1 MAAQPRRVF
10 LRSALAALVAGRAA
24 AQSGAPSGAPSAAQ
38 SGAPPGAPSAGAAT
52 ASTGILRRVVSTEI
66 TSLDPQRPTGQ
77 VTTDIGAELFCGLTY
92 YDRDGRVAPGCAQ
105 SWQASPDGLTWTF
118 RLREG
123 LRWSD
128 GRPLTARDFVFTLR
142 RYLSPETAVAQA
154 GRLEAIRGA
163 HELRLGRG
171 KAEALGVSAPD
182 ARTVRIELEYPD
194 VELPTL
200 LSSAYCVPEHV
211 ITPRGRDWLRPEFLV
226 SNGAYALEQW
236 APGAKV
242 IRLRRNPH
250 FHDAARVAIPRVD
263 WLTGYD
269 DGTRLSLFRL
279 GEVEDATIEDA
290 GNLGAARRDLAASLR
305 SSPEASVGWLGFNV
319 TRGRMADPR
328 LRMAL
333 SLAIDRRLI
342 TDKVRGLGEQPSDAL
357 LPPGLPGHGA
367 PPLPPYADWPM
378 PRRLATARELLRQ
391 AGIAPGSLP
400 PLLLGYSASPTLRKV
415 FLAIASMWKAIG
427 IRADIQPLDG
437 RAYGAALTESRFD
450 AFSYAA
456 FAQVPT
462 AVVFL
467 DRFVSG
473 SPANVTFWR
482 SAEFDR
488 LFQAALRQREVAAR
502 AAGMIAAER
511 VALREL
517 PVAPLWIGVSN
528 RLVSPRVA
536 GWVDHPGH
544 AHPSQYLA
552 LRGA

>member
-1 MAAQPRRVF
+1 M
-10 LRSALAALVAGRAA
+10 
-24 AQSGAPSGAPSAAQ
+24 
-38 SGAPPGAPSAGAAT
+38 
-52 ASTGILRRVVSTEI
+52 VSTEI

-92 YDRDGRVAPGCAQ
+92 FDRGGRLAPGCAL

-118 RLREG
+118 RLRDG

-163 HELRLGRG
+163 RELRLGRG
-171 KAEALGVSAPD
+171 KADALGVSAPD

-194 VELPTL
+194 VELPTM

-211 ITPRGRDWLRPEFLV
+211 IASRGRDWLRPEFIV
-226 SNGAYALEQW
+226 SNGAYVLDQW

-242 IRLRRNPH
+242 IRLRRNRH
-250 FHDAARVAIPRVD
+250 YHDAARVAIQRVD

-279 GEVEDATIEDA
+279 GEVEDSTIEDA
-290 GNLGAARRDLAASLR
+290 GNLGTARRELAASLR

-328 LRMAL
+328 LRLAL

-342 TDKVRGLGEQPSDAL
+342 TDKVRVLGEQPSDAL

-367 PPLPPYADWPM
+367 PAQPPYADWPM

-391 AGIAPGSLP
+391 AGIAPGTLP
-400 PLLLGYSASPTLRKV
+400 PLVLGYSASPTLRKV
-415 FLAIASMWKAIG
+415 FLAVASMWKAIG
-427 IRADIQPLDG
+427 IRAELQPLDG
-437 RAYGAALTESRFD
+437 RAYGAALTEGRFD

-473 SPANVTFWR
+473 SAANVTGWR
-482 SAEFDR
+482 NAEFDR
-488 LFQAALRQREVAAR
+488 LFQAGLRQREVAGR
-502 AAGMIAAER
+502 AAGLAAAER
-511 VALREL
+511 LVLREL

-528 RLVSPRVA
+528 RLVSPRVT

-552 LRGA
+552 LREA

>member
-1 MAAQPRRVF
+1 MVARHRRFF

-24 AQSGAPSGAPSAAQ
+24 AQSAVGSAT
-38 SGAPPGAPSAGAAT
+38 PSAGV
-52 ASTGILRRVVSTEI
+52 LRRVVSTEI

-77 VTTDIGAELFCGLTY
+77 VTTDIAAELFCGLTFF
-92 YDRDGRVAPGCAQ
+92 DRGGRLAPGCAQ
-105 SWQASPDGLTWTF
+105 TWQASPDGLTWTF
-118 RLREG
+118 RLREN

-142 RYLSPETAVAQA
+142 RYLTPETAVATA
-154 GRLEAIRGA
+154 SRLDAIRGA
-163 HELRLGRG
+163 RDLRAGRG
-171 KAEALGVSAPD
+171 SADALGVSAPD
-182 ARTVRIELEYPD
+182 ARTVRIELKHPD
-194 VELPTL
+194 VELPTM
-200 LSSAYCVPEHV
+200 LSAAFCVPEHV
-211 ITPRGRDWLRPEFLV
+211 ITPRGRDWLRPEYLV
-226 SNGAYALEQW
+226 GNGAYLLDQW

-279 GEVEDATIEDA
+279 GEVEDSTIEDA
-290 GNLGAARRDLAASLR
+290 GNLGIARRDLDASLR

-319 TRGRMADPR
+319 TRGRLANSR
-328 LRMAL
+328 LRLAL

-342 TDKVRGLGEQPSDAL
+342 TDRVRGLGEQPSDAL
-357 LPPGLPGHGA
+357 LPPDLPGHGA
-367 PPLPPYADWPM
+367 PALPPYADWPM

-391 AGIAPGSLP
+391 AGITPGVLP

-415 FLAIASMWKAIG
+415 FLAVASMWKAIG
-427 IRADIQPLDG
+427 IRAELQALDG
-437 RAYGAALTESRFD
+437 RAYGAALSEGQFD

-462 AVVFL
+462 AAVFL

-473 SPANVTFWR
+473 TAVNVTNWR
-482 SAEFDR
+482 NEDFDR
-488 LFQAALRQREVAAR
+488 LFHAALRQGEVAAR
-502 AAGMIAAER
+502 AAGLAAAER
-511 VALREL
+511 VVLREL

-528 RLVSPRVA
+528 RLVSPRVV
-536 GWVDHPGH
+536 GWADHPGH

-552 LRGA
+552 LRDA

>member
-1 MAAQPRRVF
+1 MTTRPRRVF
-10 LRSALAALVAGRAA
+10 LQSALAALVAGRVA
-24 AQSGAPSGAPSAAQ
+24 AQS
-38 SGAPPGAPSAGAAT
+38 PPGGAAASAGL
-52 ASTGILRRVVSTEI
+52 LRRVVSTEI

-92 YDRDGRVAPGCAQ
+92 FDRAGRVAPGCAL
-105 SWQASPDGLTWTF
+105 SWQASPDGLAWTF
-118 RLREG
+118 RLRDG

-128 GRPLTARDFVFTLR
+128 GRPLAAQDFVFTLR
-142 RYLSPETAVAQA
+142 RYLAPETAVALA
-154 GRLEAIRGA
+154 SRLDAIRGA
-163 HELRLGRG
+163 RELRTGRG
-171 KAEALGVSAPD
+171 KAEALGVSAPN
-182 ARTVRIELEYPD
+182 AKTVRIELEYPD
-194 VELPTL
+194 VELPTM
-200 LSSAYCVPEHV
+200 LSTAYCVPEHV
-211 ITPRGRDWLRPEFLV
+211 IAPRGRDWLRPEFLV
-226 SNGAYALEQW
+226 CNGAYQMDQW

-250 FHDAARVAIPRVD
+250 YHDAARVAIPRVD
-263 WLTGYD
+263 WMTGYD

-279 GEVEDATIEDA
+279 GEVEDSTIEDA
-290 GNLGAARRDLAASLR
+290 GNLAAARRDLAASLR
-305 SSPEASVGWLGFNV
+305 SSPEAAVGWLGFNV
-319 TRGRMADPR
+319 TRGKMADPR
-328 LRMAL
+328 LRVAL

-342 TDKVRGLGEQPSDAL
+342 TDKVRGLGEQPSDSL
-357 LPPGLPGHGA
+357 LPPNLPGHGA
-367 PPLPPYADWPM
+367 PALPPYADWPM
-378 PRRLATARELLRQ
+378 PRRLAAARELLRQ
-391 AGIAPGSLP
+391 AGITPGSLP
-400 PLLLGYSASPTLRKV
+400 PLVLGYSASPTLRKV
-415 FLAIASMWKAIG
+415 FLALASMWKAIG
-427 IRADIQPLDG
+427 LRTEIESLDG
-437 RAYGAALTESRFD
+437 RAYGAALTEGRFD

-482 SAEFDR
+482 SAEYDR
-488 LFQAALRQREVAAR
+488 LFQAALREREASAR
-502 AAGMIAAER
+502 AAGMAAAER

-528 RLVSPRVA
+528 RLVSARVS